1 MLMVENV
8 LLGRSAL
15 CGSGV
20 FLDGTNV
27 NHELVKEGLAWHYR
41 RYSSDKYYQQ
51 LELEARAKKK
61 GLWSTKHI
69 APWNWRGGSR

>member
-20 FLDGTNV
+20 YWEAELTMIDGEINSVCTRS
-27 NHELVKEGLAWHYR
+27 Y
-41 RYSSDKYYQQ
+41 
-51 LELEARAKKK
+51 K